1 METYDC
7 VSLVAAFLDK
17 SSVDRVVS
25 DTGHGHQCD
34 FALTCVFVRT
44 HTVCVGYVFDF
55 TPLVYAYIS
64 HALSFIYRSMLDITL
79 LLSKFS

>member
-25 DTGHGHQCD
+25 DTGHQCD
-34 FALTCVFVRT
+34 FTLTCVFVRT
-44 HTVCVGYVFDF
+44 HTVCVGYVFEF
-55 TPLVYAYIS
+55 TPPVYAYFS
-64 HALSFIYRSMLDITL
+64 HALLHSFTVQC
-79 LLSKFS
+79 